1 MKNGFS
7 FSCVILLVLFANALY
22 ANTDIQVQLDAATGT
37 YTVSSSSL
45 HWRFRGSTG
54 KKLSGVMHKQGKDL
68 VGDYQAITFNW
79 VSNNE
84 YTGTIRWY
92 HDQPVVFFDIST
104 PKGSHG
110 TSLEKFPDFTSFP
123 ENCYPFS
130 FHNRIFP
137 LAQYVLE
144 ETSTPWLFFNDK
156 KEAYILSP
164 ASDFIVSIMTGD
176 GKTHISSG
184 LNKEVQQLPAGF
196 THSSILVME
205 KGIRNTWDAW
215 GSALRARYQRKIA
228 ANDADVMLNY
238 FGFWTDVGGDYYYSY
253 DTTKGYDGTLL
264 AIKSHYE
271 KEGIPLGYIQLDS
284 WWYQKSRN
292 NVYNKFGSD
301 VKNPLMARGLWNR
314 SGGLWE
320 YKADPVIFPEGL
332 GGFQKKLGL
341 PLITH
346 NRWIDSASPYHSKYK
361 ISGISAT
368 DPGYWQEIM
377 GYLKKNGVVGYEQ
390 DWMNY
395 AYTLNPE
402 MISDIK
408 VGNAFTDG
416 MAEAAKEQDIDL
428 QYCMALPR
436 YFMQG
441 VKYNNLTT
449 IRVSGDRFKPERWVY
464 FLFTSQL
471 AYEMGIRPW
480 SDVFKSG
487 EMGNLIISVLSSGP
501 VGTGDSLG
509 LENKANIR
517 KAARRDGVL
526 VKPDIP
532 LLPMDQTYLDKYK
545 GASVPV
551 LAYTYTQHQQLRT
564 AYVFAFAED
573 SVHQKQFSFQ
583 PAETGVRG
591 KVVVYEPLQ
600 NKAVIMDAADSFQG
614 YLPEEKYTYFMIAPV
629 THSGI
634 AFLGD
639 AGKIAATGKKRIASI
654 TSSDSVIKILVSFVK
669 GEQTVKLKGYAEKQP
684 IANTGNMQYDS
695 ETHLFTLDLSLPDN
709 GQQLAVSIHTQ

>member
-1 MKNGFS
+1 MKKWFLTGYLIP
-7 FSCVILLVLFANALY
+7 VVLFGNDLL
-22 ANTDIQVQLDAATGT
+22 ANTDIRVSVEAATGT
-37 YTVSSSSL
+37 YTVSSASL
-45 HWRFRGSTG
+45 HWTFKGSTG
-54 KKLSGVMHKQGKDL
+54 KRLSGLIQKRGKDAT
-68 VGDYQAITFNW
+68 GAYQSIRFNW
-79 VSNNE
+79 ESGNY

-92 HDQPVVFFDIST
+92 DNRPVVFFDIST
-104 PKGSHG
+104 PRGSNG
-110 TSLEKFPDFTSFP
+110 ISLEKFPDFTSFP
-123 ENCYPFS
+123 GDCYPFS

-144 ETSTPWLFFNDK
+144 ETSTPWLFFNERKD
-156 KEAYILSP
+156 AYILSP
-164 ASDFIVSIMTGD
+164 ASDFIVSVMTGD
-176 GKTHISSG
+176 GKSRISSG
-184 LNKEVQQLPAGF
+184 INKEVTQLPAGF

-215 GSALRARYQRKIA
+215 GAALRARYRRAIP
-228 ANDADVMLNY
+228 ANDADVILKY

-253 DTTKGYDGTLL
+253 DTTKGYEGTLL
-264 AIKSHYE
+264 AIKTHYE

-284 WWYQKSRN
+284 WWYEKSRN

-314 SGGLWE
+314 SGGLWQ

-332 GGFQKKLGL
+332 GAFQKKLGL

-346 NRWIDSASPYHSKYK
+346 NRWIDSASPYHEKYS

-368 DPGYWQEIM
+368 DPGYWKEIM
-377 GYLKKNGVVGYEQ
+377 GYLKQNGVAGYEQ

-416 MAEAAKEQDIDL
+416 MAAAAKEQGIDL

-487 EMGNLIISVLSSGP
+487 EMGNLIVSVLSSGP

-532 LLPMDQTYLDKYK
+532 LLPMDDTYLDKYK

-551 LAYTYTQHQQLRT
+551 VAYTYTLHQSIRT

-600 NKAVIMDAADSFQG
+600 NKAVVMDAADRFRG
-614 YLPEEKYTYFMIAPV
+614 TLPEEKYTYYLVAPV
-629 THSGI
+629 TRSGI

-639 AGKIAATGKKRIASI
+639 AGKIAATGKKRIASV
-654 TSSDSVIKILVSFVK
+654 TATGSQMKIRVCYVK
-669 GEQTVKLKGYAEKQP
+669 GERDVTLQGYAEKRP
-684 IANTGNMQYDS
+684 VVSTGKIKYDPG
-695 ETHLFTLDLSLPDN
+695 THLFTLDLVLPEN
-709 GQQLAVSIHTQ
+709 GNRLDVTLRTQ